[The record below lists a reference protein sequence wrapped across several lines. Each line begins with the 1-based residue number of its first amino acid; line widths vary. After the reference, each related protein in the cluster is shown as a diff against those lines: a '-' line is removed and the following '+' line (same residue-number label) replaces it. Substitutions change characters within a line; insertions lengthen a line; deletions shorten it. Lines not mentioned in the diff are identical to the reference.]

1 MNKSTN
7 INNLNNYKSEDF
19 DWKLVQ
25 SEMKNK
31 LGVDIYESWLKKI
44 TFVDEF
50 NNYLLLSV
58 PTRFIRDWITSRYLD
73 QILQIIRLYKKDI
86 IRIEF
91 KIDDKN
97 TNQNLE
103 NTNVNENTPEILQ
116 IIRLYKKDII
126 RIEFKIDDKNTNQ
139 NLENTNV
146 NENTPDRNENIS
158 FIKDSYLQYNRID
171 PNKRFDNFIT
181 GTSNKLAYEASL
193 KVSENISHYNPL
205 YIYGGVG
212 MGKTHL
218 LNSIGIELKK
228 NNKVMFISAERFMY
242 QFVKSIKANDMVKF
256 KEYFRNTDI
265 LLIDDIQFISGK
277 EAMQEEFFHT
287 FNALLDKG
295 SQIIVSAD
303 RAPNKLSR
311 IQDRIKSRFS
321 GGLVVDIQKP
331 DLELRK
337 KIVEKK
343 TEELNNLYADQL
355 HVSKEI
361 QDFISTE
368 ITASVRELVGSINRV
383 VSFSRIYNKVPNL
396 AETKVVLKDLLNLAE
411 NKVTIDLIQT
421 TVCKFF
427 KISKN
432 EMLSSR
438 RSRYLVRPRQTAI
451 YLTKILTSK
460 SLPEIGREFSNR
472 DHTTIIHSVK
482 TIEKIK
488 EKDPEMVDNIN
499 KLKNQIL
506 YNNKDNEI

>member
-1 MNKSTN
+1 MNNSNINKSLESLK
-7 INNLNNYKSEDF
+7 IEILN
-19 DWKLVQ
+19 WKVIQ
-25 SEMKNK
+25 SQMKDK
-31 LGVDIYESWLKKI
+31 LGLEVYESWLKKI
-44 TFVDEF
+44 NFVEEF
-50 NNYLLLSV
+50 NNYILLTV

-73 QILQIIRLYKKDI
+73 QILQIVRSYKKDI

-91 KIDDKN
+91 KIADQKKN
-97 TNQNLE
+97 EEEEKKE
-103 NTNVNENTPEILQ
+103 NVKNFDNKENV
-116 IIRLYKKDII
+116 
-126 RIEFKIDDKNTNQ
+126 
-139 NLENTNV
+139 
-146 NENTPDRNENIS
+146 S

-171 PNKRFDNFIT
+171 PNKRFDNFLT
-181 GTSNKLAYEASL
+181 GSSNKLAFEASI

-212 MGKTHL
+212 IGKTHL
-218 LNSIGIELKK
+218 LNSIGLELKK

-242 QFVKSIKANDMVKF
+242 QFVKSIKSNDMVKF

-265 LLIDDIQFISGK
+265 LLIDDIQFMNGK

-295 SQIIVSAD
+295 SQIILSAD

-311 IQDRIKSRFS
+311 IQERIKSRFS

-331 DLELRK
+331 DFELRK

-343 TEELNNLYADQL
+343 TEELNKLYSDQIKI
-355 HVSKEI
+355 SKEI
-361 QDFISTE
+361 QSYISTE
-368 ITASVRELVGSINRV
+368 ITASIRELVGALNRI
-383 VSFSRIYNKVPNL
+383 VSFSRIYNKTPNL
-396 AETKVVLKDLLNLAE
+396 AETKVVLKDLLNLSE

-421 TVCKFF
+421 LVCKFF

-438 RSRYLVRPRQTAI
+438 RSRYLVRPRQVAI

-482 TIEKIK
+482 TIEKLK
-488 EKDPEMVDNIN
+488 ENDPEMVNNIN

>member
-1 MNKSTN
+1 MNNTYTNKSFDK
-7 INNLNNYKSEDF
+7 INL
-19 DWKLVQ
+19 DWKLIQ
-25 SEMKNK
+25 SELKSK
-31 LGVDIYESWLKKI
+31 LGIEIYESWIKKI
-44 TFVDEF
+44 DSLEEF
-50 NNYLLLSV
+50 NNYILLTV

-73 QILQIIRLYKKDI
+73 QILQTIKKHKKQI
-86 IRIEF
+86 VRIEF
-91 KIDDKN
+91 KILEKKN
-97 TNQNLE
+97 INSEKLNDL
-103 NTNVNENTPEILQ
+103 N
-116 IIRLYKKDII
+116 
-126 RIEFKIDDKNTNQ
+126 KINKTQ
-139 NLENTNV
+139 KV
-146 NENTPDRNENIS
+146 S
-158 FIKDSYLQYNRID
+158 FIKDSHLQYSRID
-171 PNKRFDNFIT
+171 PNKRFENFLI
-181 GTSNKLAYEASL
+181 GSSNKIAFEASL

-212 MGKTHL
+212 LGKTHL
-218 LNSIGIELKK
+218 LNSIGHEMNK
-228 NNKVMFISAERFMY
+228 NKKVMFISAERFMY
-242 QFVKSIKANDMVKF
+242 QFVKSIKSNDMVKF

-265 LLIDDIQFISGK
+265 LLIDDIQFMNGK

-331 DLELRK
+331 DYELRT
-337 KIVEKK
+337 KIVKQK
-343 TEELNNLYADQL
+343 IEELNVFYSNKINI
-355 HVSKEI
+355 SEEI
-361 QDFISTE
+361 QKFISSE
-368 ITASVRELVGSINRV
+368 ITTSIRELVGAINRV

-396 AETKVVLKDLLNLAE
+396 SEIKVVLKDLLNISE
-411 NKVTIDLIQT
+411 NKVTIDLIQSL
-421 TVCKFF
+421 VCKFF

-482 TIEKIK
+482 TIEKLK
-488 EKDPEMVDNIN
+488 ENDPEMTNNIN
-499 KLKNQIL
+499 NLKNQIL
-506 YNNKDNEI
+506 YNKNNEI

>member
-1 MNKSTN
+1 MNKLTN
-7 INNLNNYKSEDF
+7 NQNIDNFKSNSF
-19 DWKLVQ
+19 DWRLVQ
-25 SEMKNK
+25 ADMKDK
-31 LGVDIYESWLKKI
+31 LGSEVYESWLKKI
-44 TFVDEF
+44 SFLEEF
-50 NNYLLLSV
+50 NNYILLSV

-73 QILQIIRLYKKDI
+73 QILQIIKTYKKDI
-86 IRIEF
+86 VRIEF
-91 KIDDKN
+91 
-97 TNQNLE
+97 
-103 NTNVNENTPEILQ
+103 
-116 IIRLYKKDII
+116 
-126 RIEFKIDDKNTNQ
+126 RIVE
-139 NLENTNV
+139 
-146 NENTPDRNENIS
+146 PDRSGKTNDALEEVNLKENVS

-181 GTSNKLAYEASL
+181 GSSNKLAYEASL

-218 LNSIGIELKK
+218 LNSIGYELKK

-242 QFVKSIKANDMVKF
+242 QFVKSIKSNDMVKF

-295 SQIIVSAD
+295 SQVIVSAD
-303 RAPNKLSR
+303 RPPNKLSR
-311 IQDRIKSRFS
+311 IQERIKSRFS

-337 KIVEKK
+337 KIVQKK
-343 TEELNNLYADQL
+343 TEELNSIYSDQL
-355 HVSKEI
+355 QISKDI

-368 ITASVRELVGSINRV
+368 IKGSIRELVGAINRV
-383 VSFSRIYNKVPNL
+383 VSFSRIYEKVPNL
-396 AETKVVLKDLLNLAE
+396 SETKVVLKDLLNLSE

-421 TVCKFF
+421 VVCKFF

>member
-1 MNKSTN
+1 MNTFKNKNLIN
-7 INNLNNYKSEDF
+7 IRTEKINWSLIQD
-19 DWKLVQ
+19 
-25 SEMKNK
+25 EMKNK
-31 LGVDIYESWLKKI
+31 LGLEIYESWLKKI
-44 TFVDEF
+44 SFIDEF
-50 NNYLLLSV
+50 NNYILLSV

-73 QILQIIRLYKKDI
+73 QILLAVRNYKKEI

-91 KIDDKN
+91 KIV
-97 TNQNLE
+97 E
-103 NTNVNENTPEILQ
+103 
-116 IIRLYKKDII
+116 KDIKND
-126 RIEFKIDDKNTNQ
+126 KINNDDYELTGK
-139 NLENTNV
+139 ENV
-146 NENTPDRNENIS
+146 S

-171 PNKRFDNFIT
+171 SNRSFNNFIT
-181 GTSNKLAYEASL
+181 GNSNKLAYEASL

-212 MGKTHL
+212 LGKTHL
-218 LNSIGIELKK
+218 LNSIGLQLKET
-228 NNKVMFISAERFMY
+228 NKVMFISAERFMY
-242 QFVKSIKANDMVKF
+242 QFVKSIKSNDMVKF

-265 LLIDDIQFISGK
+265 LLIDDIQFMNGK

-295 SQIIVSAD
+295 SQIIISSD

-311 IQDRIKSRFS
+311 IQERIKSRFS

-331 DLELRK
+331 DQELRK
-337 KIVEKK
+337 KIIQKK
-343 TEELNNLYADQL
+343 TEELNILYAGQIKISSEIQEFI
-355 HVSKEI
+355 SKEI
-361 QDFISTE
+361 TNSIRE
-368 ITASVRELVGSINRV
+368 IVGALNRV
-383 VSFSRIYNKVPNL
+383 VSFSRIYNKIPNL
-396 AETKVVLKDLLNLAE
+396 AETKVILKDLLNLSE

-421 TVCKFF
+421 LVCKFF

-482 TIEKIK
+482 TIEKLK

-506 YNNKDNEI
+506 YNNRQDEI

>member
-1 MNKSTN
+1 MNTFKN
-7 INNLNNYKSEDF
+7 KNLINLKTEKLNWSLIQD
-19 DWKLVQ
+19 
-25 SEMKNK
+25 EMKNK
-31 LGVDIYESWLKKI
+31 LGLEIYESWLKKI
-44 TFVDEF
+44 SFIDEF
-50 NNYLLLSV
+50 NNYILLSV

-73 QILQIIRLYKKDI
+73 QILLTVRNYKKDI

-91 KIDDKN
+91 KIVEQDIQNDK
-97 TNQNLE
+97 
-103 NTNVNENTPEILQ
+103 VNNDNYEFTD
-116 IIRLYKKDII
+116 KK
-126 RIEFKIDDKNTNQ
+126 
-139 NLENTNV
+139 
-146 NENTPDRNENIS
+146 NIS

-171 PNKRFDNFIT
+171 PNRSFDNFIT
-181 GTSNKLAYEASL
+181 GNSNKLAYEASL

-212 MGKTHL
+212 LGKTHL
-218 LNSIGIELKK
+218 LNSIGLELRK

-265 LLIDDIQFISGK
+265 LLIDDIQFMNGK

-311 IQDRIKSRFS
+311 IQERIKSRFS

-331 DLELRK
+331 DQELRK
-337 KIVEKK
+337 KIIQKK
-343 TEELNNLYADQL
+343 TEELSILYAGQIKISSEIQEFI
-355 HVSKEI
+355 SKEI
-361 QDFISTE
+361 INSIRE
-368 ITASVRELVGSINRV
+368 IVGAVNRV
-383 VSFSRIYNKVPNL
+383 VSFSRIYKKVPSL
-396 AETKVVLKDLLNLAE
+396 AETKVILKDLLNLSE

-421 TVCKFF
+421 LVCKFF

-482 TIEKIK
+482 TIEKLQ
-488 EKDPEMVDNIN
+488 EKDSEMVGNIN

-506 YNNKDNEI
+506 YNNKSDEI

>member
-1 MNKSTN
+1 MNKSFTNKN
-7 INNLNNYKSEDF
+7 INNFASEEL
-19 DWKLVQ
+19 DWQQIQ

-31 LGVDIYESWLKKI
+31 LGLEIYESWLKKI
-44 TFVDEF
+44 SFLEEH

-73 QILQIIRLYKKDI
+73 QILKIIKLYKKDI

-91 KIDDKN
+91 KIIDQKVDKDLKDT
-97 TNQNLE
+97 TNIE
-103 NTNVNENTPEILQ
+103 NIQNEN
-116 IIRLYKKDII
+116 
-126 RIEFKIDDKNTNQ
+126 
-139 NLENTNV
+139 V
-146 NENTPDRNENIS
+146 S

-181 GTSNKLAYEASL
+181 GSSNKLAYEASL
-193 KVSENISHYNPL
+193 KVTETISHYNPL

-218 LNSIGIELKK
+218 LNSIGFEMKK
-228 NNKVMFISAERFMY
+228 KNKVMFISAERFMY
-242 QFVKSIKANDMVKF
+242 QFVKSIKSNDMVKF

-303 RAPNKLSR
+303 RAPNKLMR
-311 IQDRIKSRFS
+311 IQERIKSRFS

-337 KIVEKK
+337 KIVQKK
-343 TEELNNLYADQL
+343 SEELNNLYSDQL
-355 HVSKEI
+355 QVSKEI
-361 QDFISTE
+361 QDFISNE
-368 ITASVRELVGSINRV
+368 ISGSVRELVGSVNRI

-396 AETKVVLKDLLNLAE
+396 PETKVVLKDLLNISE

-421 TVCKFF
+421 IVCKFF

-488 EKDPEMVDNIN
+488 EKDPEMLDNIN

-506 YNNKDNEI
+506 YNNKENEI

>member
-1 MNKSTN
+1 MNN
-7 INNLNNYKSEDF
+7 IF
-19 DWKLVQ
+19 
-25 SEMKNK
+25 KNK
-31 LGVDIYESWLKKI
+31 KTSDLKSDKLDWNLIQSDVKSKLGSEIYESWLKKI
-44 TFVDEF
+44 NFVDEF
-50 NNYLLLSV
+50 NNYILLSV

-73 QILQIIRLYKKDI
+73 QILQTIRNYKKEI

-91 KIDDKN
+91 KVIDKKTSDETSDIGSKN
-97 TNQNLE
+97 KTNSEE
-103 NTNVNENTPEILQ
+103 NV
-116 IIRLYKKDII
+116 
-126 RIEFKIDDKNTNQ
+126 
-139 NLENTNV
+139 
-146 NENTPDRNENIS
+146 S

-171 PNKRFDNFIT
+171 PNKRFENFIT
-181 GTSNKLAYEASL
+181 GSSNSLAYEASL
-193 KVSENISHYNPL
+193 KVTENISNYNPL

-218 LNSIGIELKK
+218 LNSIGLELRK
-228 NNKVMFISAERFMY
+228 NSKVLFISAERFMY
-242 QFVKSIKANDMVKF
+242 QFVKSIKTNDMVKF

-265 LLIDDIQFISGK
+265 LLIDDIQFMNGK

-295 SQIIVSAD
+295 SQIIISAD

-311 IQDRIKSRFS
+311 IQERIKSRFS

-331 DLELRK
+331 DNQLRK

-343 TEELNNLYADQL
+343 IEELNNLYPDQ
-355 HVSKEI
+355 VKISKDI
-361 QDFISTE
+361 QDFISSE
-368 ITASVRELVGSINRV
+368 ITTSIRELVGAINRTI
-383 VSFSRIYNKVPNL
+383 SFSRIYNKTPNL
-396 AETKVVLKDLLNLAE
+396 SETKIVLKDLLNLTE

-421 TVCKFF
+421 LVCKFF

-482 TIEKIK
+482 TIEKLK

-499 KLKNQIL
+499 ILKNQIL
-506 YNNKDNEI
+506 YNNKANEI

>member
-1 MNKSTN
+1 MNNSTTNKN
-7 INNLNNYKSEDF
+7 IETQNQTNL
-19 DWKLVQ
+19 DWSLIQ
-25 SEMKNK
+25 SQMKNK
-31 LGVDIYESWLKKI
+31 LGIEIFESWLKKI
-44 TFVDEF
+44 NFVEEF
-50 NNYLLLSV
+50 NNYILLTV

-73 QILQIIRLYKKDI
+73 QILQIIRSHKKDI

-91 KIDDKN
+91 KIADLK
-97 TNQNLE
+97 TS
-103 NTNVNENTPEILQ
+103 NEDNKKE
-116 IIRLYKKDII
+116 IIRDSND
-126 RIEFKIDDKNTNQ
+126 EKN
-139 NLENTNV
+139 V
-146 NENTPDRNENIS
+146 S

-171 PNKRFDNFIT
+171 PNKRFDNFLT
-181 GTSNKLAYEASL
+181 GSSNKLAYEASI

-218 LNSIGIELKK
+218 LNSIGLELKK

-265 LLIDDIQFISGK
+265 LLIDDIQFMNGK

-311 IQDRIKSRFS
+311 IQERIKSRFS

-331 DLELRK
+331 DYELRK
-337 KIVEKK
+337 KIVEQK
-343 TEELNNLYADQL
+343 TEELNKLYSDQINI
-355 HVSKEI
+355 SKEI
-361 QDFISTE
+361 QDYISTE
-368 ITASVRELVGSINRV
+368 ITTSIRELVGAINRI
-383 VSFSRIYNKVPNL
+383 VSFSRIYNKAPNL
-396 AETKVVLKDLLNLAE
+396 AETKVVLKDLLNISE

-421 TVCKFF
+421 LVCRFF

-482 TIEKIK
+482 TIEKLK
-488 EKDPEMVDNIN
+488 EKDPEMVENIN

-506 YNNKDNEI
+506 YNNKENEI

>member
-1 MNKSTN
+1 MNKLTN
-7 INNLNNYKSEDF
+7 NQNIDNFKSNSF
-19 DWKLVQ
+19 DWRLVQ
-25 SEMKNK
+25 ADMKDK
-31 LGVDIYESWLKKI
+31 LGSEVYESWLKKI
-44 TFVDEF
+44 SFIEEF
-50 NNYLLLSV
+50 NNYILLSV

-73 QILQIIRLYKKDI
+73 QILQIIKTYKKDI
-86 IRIEF
+86 VRIEF
-91 KIDDKN
+91 RIVEPDHSGK
-97 TNQNLE
+97 TNDALEEVNLKE
-103 NTNVNENTPEILQ
+103 NV
-116 IIRLYKKDII
+116 
-126 RIEFKIDDKNTNQ
+126 
-139 NLENTNV
+139 
-146 NENTPDRNENIS
+146 S

-181 GTSNKLAYEASL
+181 GSSNKLAYEASL

-218 LNSIGIELKK
+218 LNSIGYELKK

-242 QFVKSIKANDMVKF
+242 QFVKSIKSNDMVKF

-303 RAPNKLSR
+303 RPPNKLSR
-311 IQDRIKSRFS
+311 IQERIKSRFS

-331 DLELRK
+331 DLQLRK
-337 KIVEKK
+337 KIVQKK
-343 TEELNNLYADQL
+343 TEELNSIYSDQL
-355 HVSKEI
+355 QISKDI

-368 ITASVRELVGSINRV
+368 IKGSIRELVGAINRV
-383 VSFSRIYNKVPNL
+383 VSFSRIYEKVPNL
-396 AETKVVLKDLLNLAE
+396 SETKVVLKDLLNLSE

-421 TVCKFF
+421 VVCKFF

>member
-1 MNKSTN
+1 MVLTELSPKFMKNPIKNTN
-7 INNLNNYKSEDF
+7 FKNLKPEKINWDSIQ
-19 DWKLVQ
+19 V
-25 SEMKNK
+25 EMKNK
-31 LGVDIYESWLKKI
+31 LGHDIYESWLKKI
-44 TFVDEF
+44 NFEEEF
-50 NNYLLLSV
+50 NNYILLSV

-73 QILQIIRLYKKDI
+73 QILQVIKTYNKKI
-86 IRIEF
+86 VRIEF
-91 KIDDKN
+91 KILETATKKNEENAIFEDFDK
-97 TNQNLE
+97 TK
-103 NTNVNENTPEILQ
+103 NV
-116 IIRLYKKDII
+116 
-126 RIEFKIDDKNTNQ
+126 
-139 NLENTNV
+139 
-146 NENTPDRNENIS
+146 S
-158 FIKDSYLQYNRID
+158 FIKDSFLQYNRID
-171 PNKRFDNFIT
+171 PNKRFENFIR
-181 GTSNKLAYEASL
+181 GTSNKLAYEASK

-242 QFVKSIKANDMVKF
+242 QFVKSIKSNDMVKF
-256 KEYFRNTDI
+256 KDYFRNTDV
-265 LLIDDIQFISGK
+265 LLIDDIQFMNGK

-295 SQIIVSAD
+295 SQIILSAD

-311 IQDRIKSRFS
+311 IQERIKSRFS
-321 GGLVVDIQKP
+321 GGLVVDIQAP

-343 TEELNNLYADQL
+343 TDELNNLYTDNIKI
-355 HVSKEI
+355 SKEI
-361 QDFISTE
+361 QDFISSE
-368 ITASVRELVGSINRV
+368 ITSSIRELVGAINRI
-383 VSFSRIYNKVPNL
+383 VSFSRIYNKIPNIS
-396 AETKVVLKDLLNLAE
+396 ETKVVLKDLLNLGE

-421 TVCKFF
+421 IVCKFF

-482 TIEKIK
+482 TIEKLK
-488 EKDPEMVDNIN
+488 EKDQNMVDNIN

-506 YNNKDNEI
+506 YNNKENEI

>member
-1 MNKSTN
+1 MNNSIKNNKINDLKSTN
-7 INNLNNYKSEDF
+7 LDWNKVQF
-19 DWKLVQ
+19 DL
-25 SEMKNK
+25 KNK
-31 LGVDIYESWLKKI
+31 LGNDIYESWLKKI
-44 TFVDEF
+44 NLVEEF
-50 NNYLLLSV
+50 NNYILLSV

-73 QILQIIRLYKKDI
+73 QILKVIKGFRKNI

-91 KIDDKN
+91 KIIQE
-97 TNQNLE
+97 TQNSELDNVGKLE
-103 NTNVNENTPEILQ
+103 TQ
-116 IIRLYKKDII
+116 
-126 RIEFKIDDKNTNQ
+126 
-139 NLENTNV
+139 
-146 NENTPDRNENIS
+146 ENIS
-158 FIKDSYLQYNRID
+158 FIKDSYLQYARID
-171 PNKRFDNFIT
+171 PNKRFENFII
-181 GTSNKLAYEASL
+181 GSSNRLAYEASL

-218 LNSIGIELKK
+218 LNSIGLELKTK
-228 NNKVMFISAERFMY
+228 NKVMFISAERFMY
-242 QFVKSIKANDMVKF
+242 QFVKSIKSNNMLKF

-265 LLIDDIQFISGK
+265 LLIDDIQFMNGK

-295 SQIIVSAD
+295 SQIIVTSD

-311 IQDRIKSRFS
+311 IQERIKSRFS
-321 GGLVVDIQKP
+321 GGLVVDIQSP
-331 DLELRK
+331 DDELRK

-343 TEELNNLYADQL
+343 IEELKRFYPDEIKI
-355 HVSKEI
+355 SDEI
-361 QDFISTE
+361 QNFISTE
-368 ITASVRELVGSINRV
+368 IKNSVRELVGAINRI
-383 VSFSRIYNKVPNL
+383 VSFSRIYNKLPNL
-396 AETKVVLKDLLNLAE
+396 TESKVILKDLLNVSE

-421 TVCKFF
+421 LVCKFF

-482 TIEKIK
+482 TIEKLK
-488 EKDPEMVDNIN
+488 ERDPEMIENIN

-506 YNNKDNEI
+506 YNQKENEI

>member
-1 MNKSTN
+1 MNNTFTN
-7 INNLNNYKSEDF
+7 KNLDNQKPITI
-19 DWKLVQ
+19 DWTLIQ

-31 LGVDIYESWLKKI
+31 LGVEIYESWLKKI
-44 TFVDEF
+44 DFVEEF

-73 QILQIIRLYKKDI
+73 QILQIIKIYKKDL

-91 KIDDKN
+91 KISELKK
-97 TNQNLE
+97 
-103 NTNVNENTPEILQ
+103 NEN
-116 IIRLYKKDII
+116 KD
-126 RIEFKIDDKNTNQ
+126 FNKFCIDEK
-139 NLENTNV
+139 
-146 NENTPDRNENIS
+146 NENIS

-171 PNKRFDNFIT
+171 PNKRFENFTT
-181 GTSNKLAYEASL
+181 GLSNKLAYEASL
-193 KVSENISHYNPL
+193 KVSENISYYNPF

-212 MGKTHL
+212 LGKTHL
-218 LNSIGIELKK
+218 LNSIGLELKK
-228 NNKVMFISAERFMY
+228 KNKVMFISAERFMY
-242 QFVKSIKANDMVKF
+242 QFVKSIKANEMVKF

-265 LLIDDIQFISGK
+265 LLIDDIQFMNGK

-295 SQIIVSAD
+295 SQIIISAD
-303 RAPNKLSR
+303 RPPNKLSR
-311 IQDRIKSRFS
+311 IQERIKSRFS

-331 DLELRK
+331 DFELRK
-337 KIVEKK
+337 KIVNNKV
-343 TEELNNLYADQL
+343 EELNNLYSDQFKI
-355 HVSKEI
+355 SKEI
-361 QDFISTE
+361 EDFISSE
-368 ITASVRELVGSINRV
+368 ITTSIREIVGAINRII
-383 VSFSRIYNKVPNL
+383 SFSRIYNKTPNL
-396 AETKVVLKDLLNLAE
+396 SETKVILKDLLNLSE
-411 NKVTIDLIQT
+411 NKVSIDLIQT

-482 TIEKIK
+482 TIEKLK
-488 EKDPEMVDNIN
+488 ENDPDMISNIN

-506 YNNKDNEI
+506 YNNKENEI

>member
-1 MNKSTN
+1 MSNNNFKQN
-7 INNLNNYKSEDF
+7 IKNISSETF
-19 DWKLVQ
+19 DWEVIQKD
-25 SEMKNK
+25 MKSK
-31 LGVDIYESWLKKI
+31 LGNDIYESWLRKI
-44 TFVDEF
+44 DFVEEMS
-50 NNYLLLSV
+50 NYILLSV
-58 PTRFIRDWITSRYLD
+58 STRFIRDWITSRYLD
-73 QILQIIRLYKKDI
+73 QILQIVKVYKKDLS
-86 IRIEF
+86 RIEF
-91 KIDDKN
+91 KIIEKSSNDEIKE
-97 TNQNLE
+97 NQGIIEKSE
-103 NTNVNENTPEILQ
+103 NV
-116 IIRLYKKDII
+116 
-126 RIEFKIDDKNTNQ
+126 
-139 NLENTNV
+139 
-146 NENTPDRNENIS
+146 S
-158 FIKDSYLQYNRID
+158 FIKDTYLQYNRID

-181 GTSNKLAYEASL
+181 GNSNKLAYEASL

-218 LNSIGIELKK
+218 LNSIGISLKEK
-228 NNKVMFISAERFMY
+228 NKVMFISAERFMY
-242 QFVKSIKANDMVKF
+242 QFVKSIKSNDMVKF

-265 LLIDDIQFISGK
+265 LIIDDIQFMNGK

-287 FNALLDKG
+287 FNALIDKG
-295 SQIIVSAD
+295 SQIIISAD

-331 DLELRK
+331 DIELRK

-355 HVSKEI
+355 HISKEI

-368 ITASVRELVGSINRV
+368 ITASVRELVGAINRV

-421 TVCKFF
+421 VVCKFF

-451 YLTKILTSK
+451 FLTKILTSK

-482 TIEKIK
+482 TIEKLK
-488 EKDPEMVDNIN
+488 EKDSEMVDNIN

>member
-1 MNKSTN
+1 MNKLTN
-7 INNLNNYKSEDF
+7 NQNIDNFKSNSF
-19 DWKLVQ
+19 DWRLIQ
-25 SEMKNK
+25 ADMKGK
-31 LGVDIYESWLKKI
+31 LGSEVYESWLKKI
-44 TFVDEF
+44 SFTEEF
-50 NNYLLLSV
+50 NNYILLSV

-73 QILQIIRLYKKDI
+73 QILQIIKTYKKDI
-86 IRIEF
+86 VRIEF
-91 KIDDKN
+91 RIVESDNSIKN
-97 TNQNLE
+97 NDALE
-103 NTNVNENTPEILQ
+103 EVNSKENV
-116 IIRLYKKDII
+116 
-126 RIEFKIDDKNTNQ
+126 
-139 NLENTNV
+139 
-146 NENTPDRNENIS
+146 S

-181 GTSNKLAYEASL
+181 GSSNKLAYEASL
-193 KVSENISHYNPL
+193 KVSENISHFNPL

-218 LNSIGIELKK
+218 LNSIGYELKK

-242 QFVKSIKANDMVKF
+242 QFVKSIKSNDMVKF

-303 RAPNKLSR
+303 RPPNKLSR
-311 IQDRIKSRFS
+311 IQERIKSRFS

-337 KIVEKK
+337 KIVQKK
-343 TEELNNLYADQL
+343 TEELNSIYSDQL
-355 HVSKEI
+355 QISKDI

-368 ITASVRELVGSINRV
+368 IKGSIRELVGAINRV
-383 VSFSRIYNKVPNL
+383 VSFSRIYEKVPNL
-396 AETKVVLKDLLNLAE
+396 SETKVVLKDLLNLSE

-421 TVCKFF
+421 MVCKFF

-499 KLKNQIL
+499 KLKHQIL